1 MKDNMILSTIIDVRK
16 FCIYVENHYYE
27 NISLHRLLVRKFQCF
42 TSSFGCFGNAFFI
55 LGSILILV
63 VLINQFCLSPQD
75 VKENYIIIL
84 SCGNVISQFCT
95 NEIDEYD
102 DGSISFIV
110 NDGDVVYLTGWNSTK
125 GDFKNIG
132 DRITLRNNY
141 IIREQM

>member
-1 MKDNMILSTIIDVRK
+1 
-16 FCIYVENHYYE
+16 
-27 NISLHRLLVRKFQCF
+27 
-42 TSSFGCFGNAFFI
+42 

-141 IIREQM
+141 IIRGQM